1 MFGIRTVCISMCC
14 LLRIVWTCT
23 NLYCT
28 RLYPQA
34 YRRLLQHVLT
44 LLMQWRPAALDHSW
58 STVGETWRNY
68 ETCIQMR
75 RIHRGTNIR
84 RVRPFAEGCRLMK
97 WRLKGSCLWQ
107 LISDSC
113 KKRLQSPSG
122 LFPLGRWRREFAR
135 DANHAAEAHRDHR
148 LALHRTLTP
157 GRMPTLRQLEDIS
170 ESILQEERCKFMD
183 KLT

>member
-1 MFGIRTVCISMCC
+1 MIRTVCISMCC

-68 ETCIQMR
+68 ETNVYRCVEYITELTSDVSGRSQK
-75 RIHRGTNIR
+75 GVVWWNEGWKGAASGNWSAIR
-84 RVRPFAEGCRLMK
+84 ARKDYKALPV
-97 WRLKGSCLWQ
+97 S
-107 LISDSC
+107 
-113 KKRLQSPSG
+113 SP
-122 LFPLGRWRREFAR
+122 
-135 DANHAAEAHRDHR
+135 
-148 LALHRTLTP
+148 
-157 GRMPTLRQLEDIS
+157 LEDGEGNLPGMQTMQPRHI
-170 ESILQEERCKFMD
+170 ETIA
-183 KLT
+183 